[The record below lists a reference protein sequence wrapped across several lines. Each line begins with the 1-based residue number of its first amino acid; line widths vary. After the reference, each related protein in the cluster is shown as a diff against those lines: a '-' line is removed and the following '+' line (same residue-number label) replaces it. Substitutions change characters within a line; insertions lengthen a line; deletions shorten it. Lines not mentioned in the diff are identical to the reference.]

1 MKYRFQL
8 VLILVF
14 LSACT
19 KPQTDTPSPGDT
31 LEVVGA
37 KQDKVDARVAAA
49 VHVASEANTAGKP
62 AVVNSELKVAS
73 AYLPPPSEA
82 DVAFARQRADKADP
96 AQYAKEIEY
105 AKKLNEDIVKMWVK
119 LESEKKQNAEVI
131 AKLRADIEQA
141 KKDGVSNLFTAA
153 ALFCFGIALVMT
165 LLGQYARA
173 AISAVFG
180 ITLAGVP
187 MLLGSKWFIEC
198 LSASIIIIVIATV
211 WHLKHEKTKK
221 AE

>member
-1 MKYRFQL
+1 MLR
-8 VLILVF
+8 VLAVCL
-14 LSACT
+14 LMSACT

-31 LEVVGA
+31 LEVVGS

-49 VHVASEANTAGKP
+49 VHVASEANDAGKP
-62 AVVNSELKVAS
+62 AVVKAELSVAS

-82 DVAFARQRADKADP
+82 DVAFARQRADKANP

-105 AKKLNEDIVKMWVK
+105 AKKLNEDIEKMWVR

-131 AKLRADIEQA
+131 AKLKADIEQA

-153 ALFCFGIALVMT
+153 ALFCFGLALILT
-165 LLGQYARA
+165 LVGQYARA

-180 ITLAGVP
+180 ITLAGTP
-187 MLLGSKWFIEC
+187 MLLDSKWFIEC
-198 LSASIIIIVIATV
+198 LSASILIIIIATI
-211 WHLKHEKTKK
+211 WHLKHEKAKE